1 MVDTIVN
8 PQRSADTKQ
17 LILQKTQE
25 IICGKWRLAIIFELD
40 TNTLRYGELRQ
51 QLPHISEKVLTQ
63 ELKALIKSG
72 VIYRQSYNE
81 VPPRVEYTLTSRGR
95 QVLPLLKQLTK
106 VGEIFLYAD

>member
-1 MVDTIVN
+1 MVDTIIN

-17 LILQKTQE
+17 LVLQKTLE
-25 IICGKWRLAIIFELD
+25 IICGKWRLAIIFELG

-72 VIYRQSYNE
+72 VICRQSYNE
-81 VPPRVEYTLTSRGR
+81 VPPRVEYALTPRGR
-95 QVLPLLKQLTK
+95 HVLPLLKQLTK
-106 VGEIFLYAD
+106 VGEMFLYTD